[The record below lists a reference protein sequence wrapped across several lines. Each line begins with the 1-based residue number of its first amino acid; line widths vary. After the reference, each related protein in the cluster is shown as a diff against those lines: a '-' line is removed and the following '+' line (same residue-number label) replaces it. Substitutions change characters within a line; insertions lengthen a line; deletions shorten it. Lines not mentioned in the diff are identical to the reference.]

1 MAQSLSGISVT
12 SKVIGTMAGQGT
24 NVQNDIRIG
33 RNISKSISA
42 TEADI
47 LYSVKFTSTAASDQI
62 SWDLDLHKFSAASGD
77 SPNAFD
83 SASHTYTGYSSNNNT
98 PGTPTDAVG
107 DVLPTAST
115 IMAILYET
123 DATNTGNVVISSS
136 DAKFGTVTLAGGT
149 GSGITG
155 AHTRSA
161 LFMPRADPSNVNV
174 TITFADNSNSLTVLV
189 LAKS

>member
-24 NVQNDIRIG
+24 NIQNDIRIG
-33 RNISKSISA
+33 RNIAKSISA

-47 LYSVKFTSTAASDQI
+47 LYSVKFTSTAASDLI
-62 SWDLDLHKFSAASGD
+62 TWDLDLHKFSAASGD

-83 SASHTYTGYSSNNNT
+83 RASHTYTGYSSNNNT

-123 DATNTGNVVISSS
+123 DATNTGDVVISSS

>member
-33 RNISKSISA
+33 RNIAKSISA

-47 LYSVKFTSTAASDQI
+47 LYSVKFTSTAASDLI
-62 SWDLDLHKFSAASGD
+62 AWDLDLHKFSAASGD

-83 SASHTYTGYSSNNNT
+83 RASHTYTGYSSNNNT